1 MGLTYGLIVIGE
13 SGDSLEVG
21 PDNFAALVTPR
32 PNAYLASGNYRGPR
46 GTTVLAG
53 AYKNYALSGAMGALA
68 AGSEVWQMRFPPPGS
83 TNIEIKVTRVQVC
96 VHVTTAAAAA
106 ALASLQ
112 LFAAR
117 SFSVDGSGGTLQAVG
132 SLNNSKSRI
141 IMSRPQATIRIP
153 TTVALTA
160 GTETLDA
167 QPLSSVAFGIG
178 TAALT
183 TGLTAHALD
192 WDDGFLLED
201 EPSGIMHPF
210 HIAAGEGL
218 VIKLGAAMPAS
229 IVWQLGVRVSWN
241 ETMLF

>member
-1 MGLTYGLIVIGE
+1 MGLTYGLVVVGE
-13 SGDSLEVG
+13 SGDSIEVG
-21 PDNFAALVTPR
+21 ADNLAALVTPR
-32 PNAYLASGNYRGPR
+32 PNGYANSFSWQGPR
-46 GTTVLAG
+46 GAGVLAG
-53 AYKNYALSGAMGALA
+53 AYKNYSISGALGALA
-68 AGSEVWQMRFPPPGS
+68 ANSEVWQMRFTS
-83 TNIEIKVTRVQVC
+83 LNSNIEIKVPRVQVC

-112 LFAAR
+112 LFASR
-117 SFSVDGSGGTLQAVG
+117 SFTVDGSGGTVQAAG
-132 SLNNSKSRI
+132 ALNNSKSRI
-141 IMSRPQATIRIP
+141 IMPRPQATIRIAS
-153 TTVALTA
+153 TAALTA

-201 EPSGIMHPF
+201 DPTGVVHPF
-210 HIAAGEGL
+210 HIAVNEGL
-218 VIKLGAAMPAS
+218 VIRTGAAMPAS